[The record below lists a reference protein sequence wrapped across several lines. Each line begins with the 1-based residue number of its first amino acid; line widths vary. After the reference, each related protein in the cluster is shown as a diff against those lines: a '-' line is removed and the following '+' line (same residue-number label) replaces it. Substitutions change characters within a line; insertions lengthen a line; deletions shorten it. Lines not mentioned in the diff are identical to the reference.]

1 MAELGPNANPT
12 RHPLGL
18 GSRRLTSRREAAV
31 DLGVHLL
38 VPHVASDLLHRLSDD
53 GDSQHEALQKREREG
68 VVANLKH
75 RTFLFGLRY
84 MVFEIL
90 VLLPGIKPRPWQ

>member
-1 MAELGPNANPT
+1 VAKLGPNAHPA

-53 GDSQHEALQKREREG
+53 GDGQHEALHERERERDREG
-68 VVANLKH
+68 ESE
-75 RTFLFGLRY
+75 RERERG
-84 MVFEIL
+84 
-90 VLLPGIKPRPWQ
+90 